1 MIMGFTLV
9 LVLAAIAAAYQYI
22 VRKEKGIMP
31 AEENLPLWQRL
42 IARKYYIDELY
53 GTIVEKP
60 VLWLSEKF
68 HGILELRFID
78 RIVNGFGEGAVRAAG
93 LVRWIQTGN
102 VGFYM
107 FMMIIGMMLILI
119 FNLLI

>member
-1 MIMGFTLV
+1 MPDE
-9 LVLAAIAAAYQYI
+9 
-22 VRKEKGIMP
+22 EK
-31 AEENLPLWQRL
+31 LPGEGL

-53 GTIVEKP
+53 ETIIEKP
-60 VLWLSEKF
+60 VLWMSDKF

-78 RIVNGFGEGAVRAAG
+78 RIVNGFGAG
-93 LVRWIQTGN
+93 SESQPDLVRWIQTGN